1 VGLPVFVVSMAAHEC
16 AHGLVALANGDPTAR
31 DSGRLTLDP
40 LRHVDLV
47 GSLLVPGVLLALGS
61 PFTAGWARQMPVDRA
76 RLREPRNG
84 TVAVALA
91 GPAANVLLAIAFAG
105 IARVAPT
112 GGAWELLRVAAYT
125 GVLCNCSLALF
136 HLLPIPPL
144 DGAWVLSR
152 FLRLRHIVALHQLRV
167 PLALALLLL
176 VAAPTPSRAL
186 LLSPVRAAVR
196 ACCAVAGVAPPPLG
210 ASTASVRR

>member
-1 VGLPVFVVSMAAHEC
+1 MGLPVVVASVVVHEC
-16 AHGLVALANGDPTAR
+16 AHGLVALLNGDPTAR

-40 LRHVDLV
+40 LRHVDVV
-47 GSLLVPGVLLALGS
+47 GSLLVPGLLLASGA
-61 PFTAGWARQMPVDRA
+61 PFVAAWARPIPVDRA

-91 GPAANVLLAIAFAG
+91 GPAVNVLLALGFAG
-105 IARVAPT
+105 LGRLSSPEAT
-112 GGAWELLRVAAYT
+112 GEWLRVVAYT

-167 PLALALLLL
+167 PIAIALVVL
-176 VAAPTPSRAL
+176 VALPTPARAWL
-186 LLSPVRAAVR
+186 LAPVSAAVR
-196 ACCAVAGVAPPPLG
+196 VCWSVSGIAAPVSF
-210 ASTASVRR
+210 AR